1 LFLIGIAVCFTGCA
15 TTYYSRGHKALDE
28 ERYSEAIRELKQAV
42 AEEPRNF
49 DAIRD
54 LGIAIYGRGNLNLSF
69 RLLNIAKLRKPD
81 DPVIAYYIGRIYE
94 DAGQYD
100 KAIEMYKVYINLSP
114 LNPFRKEIENR
125 LLVLIRQQMRKDL
138 RNMLTQEDQLEIA
151 AIPDNA
157 VAVLYFLN
165 LNKESALT
173 PLQKGLTEMLITD
186 LSQVKDLVV
195 IERARLQSLMEEMG
209 LGMSG
214 LVGSANAPRVGK
226 LLGAS
231 KIVHG
236 GLVQLSNKQ
245 IRIDAGYTDVKQNQT
260 VASSSITGSLRDL
273 FKMEKGIAF
282 KIIDGIGIKLSTEER
297 KAIEKVPTSNLLA
310 FMYYC
315 RALDQEDKG
324 LFNDAANSYNSALK
338 KDPNF
343 ALAMRGA
350 QRVKA
355 FTEFKTKPPKPK
367 FADLNAKRGRPAGKD
382 NRGVPK
388 SKTTQKKF
396 ASQERKPPIPALG
409 SRLDRTALNVNSG
422 FMPGIESREPA
433 TEETAPTFG
442 SFNPI
447 FIRIPVPIK
456 H

>member
-1 LFLIGIAVCFTGCA
+1 
-15 TTYYSRGHKALDE
+15 
-28 ERYSEAIRELKQAV
+28 
-42 AEEPRNF
+42 
-49 DAIRD
+49 
-54 LGIAIYGRGNLNLSF
+54 
-69 RLLNIAKLRKPD
+69 
-81 DPVIAYYIGRIYE
+81 
-94 DAGQYD
+94 
-100 KAIEMYKVYINLSP
+100 
-114 LNPFRKEIENR
+114 
-125 LLVLIRQQMRKDL
+125 
-138 RNMLTQEDQLEIA
+138 
-151 AIPDNA
+151 
-157 VAVLYFLN
+157 
-165 LNKESALT
+165 
-173 PLQKGLTEMLITD
+173 
-186 LSQVKDLVV
+186 V

-231 KIVHG
+231 KIVNG

-245 IRIDAGYTDVKQNQT
+245 IRIDAGFTDVKNIQT
-260 VASSSITGSLRDL
+260 AASNSITGSLHDL

-282 KIIDGIGIKLSTEER
+282 KVIDDMGIKLSTEER
-297 KAIEKVPTSNLLA
+297 KAIEKVSTTSLVA

-343 ALAMRGA
+343 APAMRGA

-355 FTEFKTKPPKPK
+355 FTVFKTKPPKPK
-367 FADLNAKRGRPAGKD
+367 FADLNAKRGQSAGKD
-382 NRGVPK
+382 NKAVPK

-396 ASQERKPPIPALG
+396 VSQQRKPPIPALG

-442 SFNPI
+442 SSNPI
-447 FIRIPVPIK
+447 YIRIPIPLK